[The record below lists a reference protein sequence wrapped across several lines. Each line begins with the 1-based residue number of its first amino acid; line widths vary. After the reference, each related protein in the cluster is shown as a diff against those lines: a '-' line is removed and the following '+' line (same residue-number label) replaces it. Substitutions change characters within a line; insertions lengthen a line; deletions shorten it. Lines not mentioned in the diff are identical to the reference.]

1 MKSMN
6 IGNLEVKIPIV
17 QGGMGVCVSL
27 SGLSSAVANEGG
39 IGVISAVGIGHT
51 EPDYRKNLKKAN
63 AAALRKEIRKAKLNT
78 DGIIGVNIM
87 MAASDYDDLFNIAI
101 EEKADVIFISAGL
114 PLKKPAKT
122 SEFVFQHTKTKFI
135 PKVSSVRAGKLIFN
149 HWSNIFNKVPDA
161 IVVEGP
167 LAGGHLGFK
176 KYELEKDAPLLS
188 DITKELV
195 EVISVFE
202 QKHGREIPV
211 IAAGG
216 IYSGGDIFNIMEAG
230 AQGVKMGTRF
240 VTTTE
245 CDVSD
250 EFKQAYL
257 DCGPEDIE
265 IIDSPVG
272 LPGRVITNDFV
283 RKIKYGERKPVKCP
297 WKCLKGCDFKE
308 VPFCIAEALFN
319 AANGNLDEGFVFAGA
334 NAYKAKEIISV
345 SETFQQIK
353 EEFYLEKNKFIN
365 KIRKNTINL
374 LPDSNEQYLTEKT
387 A

>member
-27 SGLSSAVANEGG
+27 SGLASAVANEGG

-51 EPDYRKNLKKAN
+51 EPDYRKNLRKAN
-63 AAALRKEIRKAKLNT
+63 AAALRKEIRTAKLNT

-122 SEFVFQHTKTKFI
+122 SESVFQHTKTKFI

-149 HWSNIFNKVPDA
+149 HWSNKFNRVPDA
-161 IVVEGP
+161 IVIEGP

-176 KYELEKDAPLLS
+176 KDQLEKDAPLLY

-202 QKHGREIPV
+202 QKYGKEIPV

-216 IYSGGDIFNIMEAG
+216 IYSGSDMFNIMEAG
-230 AQGVKMGTRF
+230 AKGVKMGTRF

-245 CDVSD
+245 CDVS
-250 EFKQAYL
+250 EKFKQVYL
-257 DCGPEDIE
+257 DCEPEDIE

-272 LPGRVITNDFV
+272 LPGRVIVNNFV
-283 RKIKYGERKPVKCP
+283 RKIKRGERKPVKCP
-297 WKCLKGCDFKE
+297 WKCLKGCDYKE
-308 VPFCIAEALFN
+308 VPYCIAEALFN
-319 AANGNLDEGFVFAGA
+319 AAKGNLEEGFVFAGA
-334 NAYKAKEIISV
+334 NAYKAKEIVSV
-345 SETFQQIK
+345 RETFKQIK
-353 EEFYLEKNKFIN
+353 EEYYLEKIKLNK
-365 KIRKNTINL
+365 KIRNNSLNL
-374 LPDSNEQYLTEKT
+374 FSTSQEPYLASKT
-387 A
+387 G